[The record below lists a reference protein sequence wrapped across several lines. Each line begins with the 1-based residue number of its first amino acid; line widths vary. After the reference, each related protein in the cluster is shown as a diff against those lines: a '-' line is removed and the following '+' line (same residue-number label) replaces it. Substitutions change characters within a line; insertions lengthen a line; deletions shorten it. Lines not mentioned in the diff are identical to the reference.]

1 MRTPVK
7 KGRKLK
13 RISAWFSSAG
23 FFITLLFALFVVFP
37 FELIVLY
44 IRSRFKK

>member
-1 MRTPVK
+1 MRTVVK

-13 RISAWFSSAG
+13 ITAWFASAG
-23 FFITLLFALFVVFP
+23 FFLALLFVMYVTLP
-37 FELIVLY
+37 FECIACY